1 MYHFFVSPTDISGHD
16 IYIRGADHNHIKN
29 VLRMKKGETLSV
41 SDGVSENEY
50 RCHIEGFEEDAVH
63 LRLDF
68 IKEADTELPVEI
80 CLLQGLP
87 KADKMEFI
95 IQKAVELGIGEVI
108 PVATGR
114 SIVRLDDKKAEAKVR
129 RWQGI
134 AEAAAKQSMRNK
146 IPGIGKV
153 MNFKEALEYARD
165 MDVKLIPYELAEDF
179 DRTREVIG
187 SIGKGKRVALFI
199 GPEGG
204 FEEEEVARAE
214 GEGFIPITLGQR
226 ILRTETAAM
235 VVLSWLLYILEQ

>member
-114 SIVRLDDKKAEAKVR
+114 SIARSMPFSAIFLRSPFKVPSVA
-129 RWQGI
+129 GVMPLVSESPDI
-134 AEAAAKQSMRNK
+134 ARS
-146 IPGIGKV
+146 
-153 MNFKEALEYARD
+153 AR
-165 MDVKLIPYELAEDF
+165 VSVNAW
-179 DRTREVIG
+179 V
-187 SIGKGKRVALFI
+187 
-199 GPEGG
+199 
-204 FEEEEVARAE
+204 
-214 GEGFIPITLGQR
+214 
-226 ILRTETAAM
+226 
-235 VVLSWLLYILEQ
+235 